1 MSGTLKNIAPFQLSA
16 VDTGVS
22 DKQFSVGSKL
32 EMDGITFTR
41 ARVLPGTGGTTG
53 AAFSAIFPST
63 TGGYTRGDWSFDPSD
78 CGTFMK
84 SAFGIAFGSMM
95 TAVTHYMWVATKG
108 QVPHLLASTGGGIG
122 DLLFA
127 STTDGGLVS
136 KLATTFNNNALWGGI
151 ALEDWGV
158 ATGVTKDIMLL
169 GKYQA

>member
-1 MSGTLKNIAPFQLSA
+1 
-16 VDTGVS
+16 
-22 DKQFSVGSKL
+22 
-32 EMDGITFTR
+32 
-41 ARVLPGTGGTTG
+41 
-53 AAFSAIFPST
+53 
-63 TGGYTRGDWSFDPSD
+63 
-78 CGTFMK
+78 
-84 SAFGIAFGSMM
+84 
-95 TAVTHYMWVATKG
+95 
-108 QVPHLLASTGGGIG
+108 LLASTGGGIG